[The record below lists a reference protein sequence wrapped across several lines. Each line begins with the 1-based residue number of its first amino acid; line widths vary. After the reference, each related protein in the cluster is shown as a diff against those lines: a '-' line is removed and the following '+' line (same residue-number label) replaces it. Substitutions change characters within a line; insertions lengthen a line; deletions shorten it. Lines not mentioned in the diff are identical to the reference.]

1 MKHHHRVHREKAE
14 IVHGPSHTLGMTRHK
29 L

>member
-14 IVHGPSHTLGMTRHK
+14 IVQGPSHTFGMTRHK
-29 L
+29 R